1 MLQAINTKD
10 KSDLPGYFQYRDQGF
25 MYFLYKVFIPFLQK
39 IDTEVTGCKLLVNVE
54 SLNEHGDNLIKV
66 SRIPC
71 LFSTELLNF

>member
-10 KSDLPGYFQYRDQGF
+10 RSDIPEYLQYRDQSF
-25 MYFLYKVFIPFLQK
+25 MYFPPHKVFIPFLQK
-39 IDTEVTGCKLLVNVE
+39 IDTKVKLLMNIE

-66 SRIPC
+66 SHTPC